1 MFGVRIVKL
10 VDRLPRSV
18 AFVEIGRQLLRAGTS
33 VGANV
38 READGAETHKD
49 FVHKITIAE
58 KEVKE
63 SHYWLEMLR
72 ETILPSDTE
81 LTALLDESDK
91 LGKILYAIGRR
102 KKNSQE

>member
-1 MFGVRIVKL
+1 MNNEQNQAAVNEEKYKPRDIQNRTFLFGVRIVKL
-10 VDRLPRSV
+10 VDRLPRSL
-18 AFVEIGRQLLRAGTS
+18 AAVEIGRQLLRAGTS

-63 SHYWLEMLR
+63 SHYCLEML
-72 ETILPSDTE
+72 
-81 LTALLDESDK
+81 
-91 LGKILYAIGRR
+91 
-102 KKNSQE
+102 